1 MLSPFRLRVYGC
13 CDVAKKVETHWL
25 VIAYHTHTTMAM
37 SKEQHEQL
45 ISAALELES
54 SGPIAPAP
62 PGRAPPPPPP
72 TVEMQRQLLFA
83 KIFTLAKT
91 VITKEKLVALTTKNG
106 NTQASERTSIP
117 LIRDVLDQLR
127 LSYTEAGSQ
136 QSKDFRNVGGIG
148 LNIEVKKTDGNMI
161 KFNDTCPNEDIWYLI
176 LFTGVE
182 NTRRSIP
189 PGVLGLNGA
198 EFMDDSEWVSD
209 YQREIDAIKDKYC
222 RGEGKKALS
231 GKMSVYARPTYTG
244 DISEFLEELKE

>member
-1 MLSPFRLRVYGC
+1 
-13 CDVAKKVETHWL
+13 
-25 VIAYHTHTTMAM
+25 MAM

-45 ISAALELES
+45 IAEALELES

-72 TVEMQRQLLFA
+72 TLEMQRQLLFD
-83 KIFTLAKT
+83 KIFALAKA

-106 NTQASERTSIP
+106 DTQASERTSIP
-117 LIRDVLDQLR
+117 LIKRVLNQLG
-127 LSYTEAGSQ
+127 LTYTEAGSQ

-148 LNIEVKKTDGNMI
+148 LDIEVKKTDGNTVT
-161 KFNDTCPNEDIWYLI
+161 FNDTCPNKNIWYLI
-176 LFTGVE
+176 LFTGKE
-182 NTRRSIP
+182 NTRTSIP
-189 PGVLGLNGA
+189 PGVLGMNGT

-231 GKMSVYARPTYTG
+231 GKMSVYVRPTYRAN
-244 DISEFLEELKE
+244 IAEFLEQLKEPTTTTQQEDN